1 VTILMVVAA
10 ALIDAERG
18 KGGGRVLL
26 SRRPA
31 DKHMGGLWEFPGGK
45 IADGETPEAALVRE
59 LLEELAILVETQDL
73 IPLTFASYPY
83 SDFHLLMPLYACWEW
98 SGKPV
103 AAEGQAFDW
112 VNADELGKRP
122 MPPADEPLVAAV
134 QALL

>member
-1 VTILMVVAA
+1 MTILMVAAA

-59 LLEELAILVETQDL
+59 LLEELAILVEPQDL

-103 AAEGQAFDW
+103 AAEDQAFDW
-112 VNADELGKRP
+112 VNVDELGKRP

>member
-1 VTILMVVAA
+1 MTILMVAAA

-59 LLEELAILVETQDL
+59 LLEELAILVEPQDL

-98 SGKPV
+98 SGKLV